1 MRNPIR
7 IDSSNNPPSGR
18 VERSEGRAP
27 VAWFLLLILLAAIP
41 DASAAPPEDHPPTIA
56 HVRDARDQ
64 GDFQSAS
71 EMLCELVEQSDADF
85 SVDFVLLARA
95 AKGQLDAKL
104 IDELY
109 WKAVHSLSRHQP
121 DAESAARR
129 LLIRTSAANHFAATG
144 QDDQV
149 AKILV
154 PAFDE
159 LSTAAAPPPP
169 ANTLQPLIKLAMRA
183 GGSALNQQRPSDAE
197 ALYSRIVDCATRTGW
212 ADAVGSDR
220 ALAMLGLGWA
230 TAMQPDRMPDAAERL
245 QQFIDAYPSHADAA
259 SAAAMRVRCL
269 RKADDDEAAVLAI
282 ADLLQRWPSS
292 RGTDQIVLETLS
304 TDPPDPTSPLWD
316 PVMHWVVQHGQPQQ
330 WSAELIS
337 HALLFAGPKLPPP
350 RFDALLKRLAAED
363 KTGQRI
369 AVLLHDSA
377 DLGSSGFAEQIA
389 ATLISGDL
397 LDSTTMARESACRW
411 AGRTGRW
418 SMLALAAESTGLNA
432 AEDRRSVHVDRLFAE
447 ALTQTDRGQ
456 QAAKW
461 WAHVVDHHGAT
472 DFATLLR
479 CAESAVAHA
488 DVAEATRRLE
498 RVKAALGEEAS
509 KSTGV
514 HAALVD
520 LLAGDLSV
528 RQVDLTGARS
538 RYERVV
544 RSPDAT
550 PALRG
555 RAQWMIGETHLMQRQ
570 FAKAID
576 DYRKVEGLDPGGPY
590 VAASLVQAG
599 KSFEQLGLTRE
610 AGDCYSALLGRFADS
625 SYATEARRR
634 MAVLPAA
641 ARSAAGGSSNGSPPN
656 DSPGDSPDDA
666 ASYHSPSLR
675 R

>member
-1 MRNPIR
+1 MTTLPK
-7 IDSSNNPPSGR
+7 
-18 VERSEGRAP
+18 
-27 VAWFLLLILLAAIP
+27 
-41 DASAAPPEDHPPTIA
+41 ASAAPPAETPHAIA
-56 HVRDARDQ
+56 HIRAARDQ
-64 GDFQSAS
+64 GDVQSAT
-71 EMLCELVEQSDADF
+71 EMLTELAEQSDADF

-95 AKGQLDAKL
+95 AKGQLDAKQ

-109 WKAVHSLSRHQP
+109 LHAVHSLSRQQP
-121 DAESAARR
+121 DAESVARR
-129 LLIRTSAANHFAATG
+129 LLIRTSAANHFAATHR
-144 QDDQV
+144 DDQV

-159 LSTAAAPPPP
+159 LYTAAAPPPP
-169 ANTLQPLIKLAMRA
+169 ANTLQPLVKLAMRA
-183 GGSALNQQRPSDAE
+183 AWSALNQQRPADAE
-197 ALYSRIVDCATRTGW
+197 ALYGRIVDLATRTGGD
-212 ADAVGSDR
+212 DAVGSDL

-230 TAMQPDRMPDAAERL
+230 TAMQPDRMPVAADRL
-245 QQFIDAYPSHADAA
+245 QQFIDAYSSHADAA
-259 SAAAMRVRCL
+259 SAAAMRIQCL
-269 RKADDDEAAVLAI
+269 QKADEEAAVLAI

-292 RGTDQIVLETLS
+292 HSADQMVLQTLS

-316 PVMHWVVQHGQPQQ
+316 SVMHWVVQQGHPQQ
-330 WSAELIS
+330 WSADLIS
-337 HALLFAGPKLPPP
+337 RALLFAGPKLPPP

-363 KTGQRI
+363 KTGQRV
-369 AVLLHDSA
+369 AVLLHDSTE
-377 DLGSSGFAEQIA
+377 LGSAGFAEQIA

-397 LDSTTMARESACRW
+397 VDSTPMARESACRW

-432 AEDRRSVHVDRLFAE
+432 AGDRRSVHVDRLFAE

-456 QAAKW
+456 TAAKW

-488 DVAEATRRLE
+488 DVVEAVRRLE
-498 RVKAALGEEAS
+498 RVRAALGEEAS
-509 KSTGV
+509 QSTGV
-514 HAALVD
+514 QVALVD
-520 LLAGDLSV
+520 LLAGDLAV
-528 RQVDLTGARS
+528 RRVDLTGARS

-634 MAVLPAA
+634 MAVLPGA
-641 ARSAAGGSSNGSPPN
+641 ARSAAGGSGNGSPQNGSPN
-656 DSPGDSPDDA
+656 DSPDDA
-666 ASYHSPSLR
+666 ASYPSPSLR

>member
-1 MRNPIR
+1 
-7 IDSSNNPPSGR
+7 
-18 VERSEGRAP
+18 
-27 VAWFLLLILLAAIP
+27 
-41 DASAAPPEDHPPTIA
+41 
-56 HVRDARDQ
+56 
-64 GDFQSAS
+64 
-71 EMLCELVEQSDADF
+71 MLCELAEQSDADF
-85 SVDFVLLARA
+85 SVDYVLLARA
-95 AKGQLDAKL
+95 AKGQLDAKQ

-109 WKAVHSLSRHQP
+109 LKAVRSLSRHPP
-121 DAESAARR
+121 DAESVARR

-149 AKILV
+149 AKVLV

-159 LSTAAAPPPP
+159 LSTVAAPPPP
-169 ANTLQPLIKLAMRA
+169 ANTLQPLVKLAMRA
-183 GGSALNQQRPSDAE
+183 AWSALNQQRPADAE
-197 ALYSRIVDCATRTGW
+197 ALYGRIVDCAMRTGW
-212 ADAVGSDR
+212 DDAVDNDR

-245 QQFIDAYPSHADAA
+245 QEFIDAYPSHADAA
-259 SAAAMRVRCL
+259 SAAAMRVQCL
-269 RKADDDEAAVLAI
+269 RKADDDDAAVLAMANLI
-282 ADLLQRWPSS
+282 QRWPSS
-292 RGTDQIVLETLS
+292 RGADQIVLETLS

-316 PVMHWVVQHGQPQQ
+316 SVMHWVVQQGQPQQ
-330 WSAELIS
+330 WSADLIS

-350 RFDALLKRLAAED
+350 RFDDLLKRLAAED

-377 DLGSSGFAEQIA
+377 ERGSPGFAEQIA

-432 AEDRRSVHVDRLFAE
+432 ADDRRSVHVDRLFAE

-456 QAAKW
+456 TAAKW

-488 DVAEATRRLE
+488 DVAEAARRLE
-498 RVKAALGEEAS
+498 RVRAALGEEAS

-514 HAALVD
+514 QIALVD
-520 LLAGDLSV
+520 LLAGDLAV

-538 RYERVV
+538 LYERVV

-550 PALRG
+550 PTLRG

-634 MAVLPAA
+634 MAVLPGA
-641 ARSAAGGSSNGSPPN
+641 ARSAAGGSSNGSPPKDSPN
-656 DSPGDSPDDA
+656 DSPNDA

>member
-1 MRNPIR
+1 M
-7 IDSSNNPPSGR
+7 
-18 VERSEGRAP
+18 
-27 VAWFLLLILLAAIP
+27 AATP
-41 DASAAPPEDHPPTIA
+41 NASAAPPESAPPTIEQI
-56 HVRDARDQ
+56 RTARDQ
-64 GDFQSAS
+64 SNFQSAA
-71 EMLCELVEQSDADF
+71 EMLCELAEQSDADL

-95 AKGQLDAKL
+95 AKGQLDAKQ
-104 IDELY
+104 IDNLY
-109 WKAVHSLSRHQP
+109 LQAVHSLARRKP
-121 DAESAARR
+121 DPDLVAQR
-129 LLIRTSAANHFAATG
+129 LLIRTSAANHFAATH

-149 AKILV
+149 AKVLV
-154 PAFDE
+154 PALDE
-159 LSTAAAPPPP
+159 LAEATPPP

-183 GGSALNQQRPSDAE
+183 AWSALNQQRPGDAE
-197 ALYSRIVDCATRTGW
+197 ALYGRIVDYTARTG
-212 ADAVGSDR
+212 ASDAVGSDR

-230 TAMQPDRMPDAAERL
+230 TAMQPDRMPAAAKRL

-259 SAAAMRVRCL
+259 NAAAMRIQCL
-269 RKADDDEAAVLAI
+269 LKADDTEAVELAI

-292 RGTDQIVLETLS
+292 RSADQIVLKTLAS
-304 TDPPDPTSPLWD
+304 DPPDQTSPLWD
-316 PVMHWVVQHGQPQQ
+316 SLLHWVVRQGQPQQ
-330 WSAELIS
+330 WSADLIS
-337 HALLFAGPKLPPP
+337 QALLFAGPALPPP
-350 RFDALLKRLAAED
+350 RFDVLLKRLAAED

-377 DLGSSGFAEQIA
+377 ERGSSGFAEQIA

-397 LDSTTMARESACRW
+397 VESTRMARESACRW

-418 SMLALAAESTGLNA
+418 SMLALAAESTGLNTA
-432 AEDRRSVHVDRLFAE
+432 DERRSVHVDRLFAE
-447 ALTQTDRGQ
+447 ALTQTDRGAK
-456 QAAKW
+456 AAEW

-488 DVAEATRRLE
+488 DVAEAARRLQ
-498 RVKAALGEEAS
+498 RVRTALGDEAS
-509 KSTGV
+509 KSSGV
-514 HAALVD
+514 QVALVD

-538 RYERVV
+538 LYERVV

-576 DYRKVEGLDPGGPY
+576 DYRKVEGLDPEGPF

-634 MAVLPAA
+634 MAVLPGA
-641 ARSAAGGSSNGSPPN
+641 ARSASGGSKN
-656 DSPGDSPDDA
+656 DSPAVDSPDDA